1 MTQDIEYTGTEK
13 RKQGRTIADVEAAFD
28 RKLQD
33 HEDREQERIQN
44 LIDTEQARV
53 HALISQLKTEAFPDG
68 TIKHGEYHQAKINS
82 AKEEAEFWKAAKMEL
97 TKGGVSAVLWVAKT
111 ILVLAAVGFLYKIGL
126 GGLAGGLVK

>member
-1 MTQDIEYTGTEK
+1 MTAYTGPEN
-13 RKQGRTIADVEAAFD
+13 RKQGQTILDIEAAFD
-28 RKLQD
+28 RKLQE
-33 HEDREQERIQN
+33 HEEREH
-44 LIDTEQARV
+44 ARV
-53 HALISQLKTEAFPDG
+53 LLLISQLKTEAFPDG

-111 ILVLAAVGFLYKIGL
+111 ILVLATVGFLYKIGL